1 MVCAPPARRSHRH
14 ASIAVVGLVLALV
27 AAACGTRVTDGQV
40 ATGGAGTES
49 GFASRDTTV
58 DGPDGGALDSSGGF
72 DAAVGEDAS
81 VMEGGEAGGGSVAGG
96 GGEVG
101 GGGGAAAADG
111 GGAGGQAS
119 AAAGPLSPGVTDTEI
134 RLGATGPLSGIAGF
148 LGEEAFGAI
157 DSYFQ
162 LINSQGGINGR
173 KLRLITYD
181 DRFDPSQTLAN
192 VRRLWEQDKVA
203 GIFLAFGD
211 PVADYVTRNEIPTV
225 VFGVTP
231 KSFASKY
238 PTVYPIVGNALI
250 WTQEVI
256 AGLKDQGVFKQ
267 GMKVGMLYD
276 TQILDVGQ
284 YLPFL
289 KQAWEDAGAKVVS
302 TDPFNLTDG
311 DCTNL
316 VLKMKDLDI
325 DYWDFQ
331 GLGWVLCASAA
342 QRQQYRPNLGWGN
355 WPTSVGGLASQVG
368 PWVEGIWGGAQ
379 GDQPTGAP
387 RQKTAAHD
395 EYVNAIK
402 RYHPEIASFTHY
414 ESPATI
420 GYWSGAKLL
429 VAALK
434 AQGQNIT
441 QQGVLDW
448 IASVE
453 NFDTGITPPIISM
466 APNCKTGSELV
477 WIAQWQWDADKKEA
491 VRTPATG
498 YFTSPDKEKYG
509 GKCFLT
515 KISDELG

>member
-1 MVCAPPARRSHRH
+1 MSRKKRTFPRMATAL
-14 ASIAVVGLVLALV
+14 AVLAIM

-40 ATGGAGTES
+40 ATGPAGGSATGVGGEVSAGAGSDGADLSSNPDSPSSDS
-49 GFASRDTTV
+49 GPA
-58 DGPDGGALDSSGGF
+58 GDSG
-72 DAAVGEDAS
+72 DAADAS
-81 VMEGGEAGGGSVAGG
+81 GGEAPAQAGG
-96 GGEVG
+96 GDPTSATSPSGN
-101 GGGGAAAADG
+101 
-111 GGAGGQAS
+111 AS
-119 AAAGPLSPGVTDTEI
+119 PTGPPLQGVTDDEI
-134 RLGATGPLSGIAGF
+134 LIGASGPLSGITGF

-162 LINSQGGINGR
+162 LINSRGGINGR
-173 KLRLITYD
+173 QLRLITYD

-192 VRRLWEQDKVA
+192 VRRLWEQDKVSA
-203 GIFLAFGD
+203 IFLAFGD
-211 PVADYVTRNEIPTV
+211 AVADYATRNEIPTI

-231 KSFASKY
+231 KSFSSRY
-238 PTVYPIVGNALI
+238 PTIYPIVGNALI

-256 AGLKDQGVFKQ
+256 RGLKDQGVFQ
-267 GMKVGMLYD
+267 PGMRVGMLYD
-276 TQILDVGQ
+276 TQILDVSP
-284 YLPFL
+284 YVPFL
-289 KQAWEDAGAKVVS
+289 VEAWEDAGAEVVS

-355 WPTSVGGLASQVG
+355 WPTSVAGLSSQVG

-387 RQKTAAHD
+387 RQRTQAHED
-395 EYVNAIK
+395 YVNAIA
-402 RYHPEIASFTHY
+402 RYHPEIASFEHY

-420 GYWSGAKLL
+420 GYWSGAQLL
-429 VAALK
+429 VAALE

-441 QQGVLDW
+441 QRGVLDW
-448 IASVE
+448 IASIE

-477 WIAQWQWDADKKEA
+477 WIAQWEWDADAKKA

-498 YFTSPDKEKYG
+498 YFTSDQKERYG

>member
-1 MVCAPPARRSHRH
+1 MRSTPPVRRPHPG
-14 ASIAVVGLVLALV
+14 AALAVVGLVLALV
-27 AAACGTRVTDGQV
+27 AAACGTRVTDGQL
-40 ATGGAGTES
+40 ATTGGTRTGS
-49 GFASRDTTV
+49 GFASADGTV
-58 DGPDGGALDSSGGF
+58 ESSDGGALDSSDGLDGTGG
-72 DAAVGEDAS
+72 GDAS
-81 VMEGGEAGGGSVAGG
+81 VVDGGPGGGGDAGG
-96 GGEVG
+96 GGVAA
-101 GGGGAAAADG
+101 GGAAAAVDG
-111 GGAGGQAS
+111 GGGGE
-119 AAAGPLSPGVTDTEI
+119 AAATGPLSPGVTDTEI

-211 PVADYVTRNEIPTV
+211 PVADYVTRNNIPTV

-342 QRQQYRPNLGWGN
+342 QRQQYRPKLGWGN

-429 VAALK
+429 VAALE

-441 QQGVLDW
+441 QQGILDW

-477 WIAQWQWDADKKEA
+477 WIAQWKWDAEKKEA

-498 YFTSPDKEKYG
+498 YFTSPDKEKFG

>member
-1 MVCAPPARRSHRH
+1 MAPTSRTSRRTRRTT
-14 ASIAVVGLVLALV
+14 ATAVALLVFALV
-27 AAACGTRVTDGQV
+27 AAACGTRVTDSQV
-40 ATGGAGTES
+40 AAGGAGS
-49 GFASRDTTV
+49 GVRAGSGSSGSASGDGFAV
-58 DGPDGGALDSSGGF
+58 DGS
-72 DAAVGEDAS
+72 DAS
-81 VMEGGEAGGGSVAGG
+81 LDPAAGGDLSTAGDAGGTAGGDAGG
-96 GGEVG
+96 GGDAG
-101 GGGGAAAADG
+101 AAAAGAGGGGA
-111 GGAGGQAS
+111 GAT
-119 AAAGPLSPGVTDTEI
+119 GPLSQGVTDTEI
-134 RLGATGPLSGIAGF
+134 RIGATGPLSGIAGF
-148 LGEEAFGAI
+148 LGEEAFGAV

-162 LINSQGGINGR
+162 LINSQGGIGGR

-181 DRFDPSQTLAN
+181 DRFDPSQTLTN

-203 GIFLAFGD
+203 GIYLAFGD
-211 PVADYVTRNEIPTV
+211 PVADYVTRNKVPTI

-231 KSFASKY
+231 KSFSSKY

-256 AGLKDQGVFKQ
+256 RGLKEKGAFKP

-276 TQILDVGQ
+276 TQILDVGP

-289 KQAWEDAGAKVVS
+289 KRAWEDAGAKVVS

-316 VLKMKDLDI
+316 VLKMKDLGI

-342 QRQQYRPNLGWGN
+342 QRQQYRPPVGWGN

-414 ESPATI
+414 ESPVTI
-420 GYWSGAKLL
+420 GYWVGAKLL

-434 AQGQNIT
+434 AQGANIT
-441 QQGVLDW
+441 QQGILDW

-453 NFDTGITPPIISM
+453 NFDPGITPPIISM
-466 APNCKTGSELV
+466 APNCKTGSEVV
-477 WIAQWQWDADKKEA
+477 WIAQWKWDPAKKEA

-498 YFTSPDKEKYG
+498 YFTSDQKDKYG

>member
-1 MVCAPPARRSHRH
+1 MDHPHHRRDRIVPRPSWLV
-14 ASIAVVGLVLALV
+14 AGLVFALV

-40 ATGGAGTES
+40 SAGAPGTAEAGFEAERSGSGGELGPGTEVGSGAEPSGSGSGVQDGAPAGPATGG
-49 GFASRDTTV
+49 
-58 DGPDGGALDSSGGF
+58 
-72 DAAVGEDAS
+72 
-81 VMEGGEAGGGSVAGG
+81 GS
-96 GGEVG
+96 E
-101 GGGGAAAADG
+101 GGGGAAGAPE
-111 GGAGGQAS
+111 GGA
-119 AAAGPLSPGVTDTEI
+119 AAPSGPPLQGVTDTEI
-134 RLGATGPLSGIAGF
+134 RIGASGPLSGIAGF

-162 LINSQGGINGR
+162 LVNSQGGVNGR

-192 VRRLWEQDKVA
+192 VRRLWEQDKVGA
-203 GIFLAFGD
+203 IYLAFGD

-256 AGLKDQGVFKQ
+256 RGLKDQGVFQQ

-276 TQILDVGQ
+276 TQILDVGP

-289 KQAWEDAGAKVVS
+289 KSAWEDAGAKVVS

-342 QRQQYRPNLGWGN
+342 QRQKYRPTIGWGN
-355 WPTSVGGLASQVG
+355 WPTSVAGLASQVG
-368 PWVEGIWGGAQ
+368 PWIEGIWGGAQ

-402 RYHPEIASFTHY
+402 RYHPEIASFAHY
-414 ESPATI
+414 ESPATL
-420 GYWSGAKLL
+420 GYWVGAKLV

-434 AQGQNIT
+434 AQGGQIT
-441 QQGVLDW
+441 KRGVLDW

-453 NFDTGITPPIISM
+453 NFDPGITPPIISM

-477 WIAQWQWDADKKEA
+477 WIAQWQWDAEKKEA

-498 YFTSPDKEKYG
+498 YFTSDQKEKYG

>member
-1 MVCAPPARRSHRH
+1 MSVNRRPF
-14 ASIAVVGLVLALV
+14 ASRNLAIAGLLCAVV
-27 AAACGTRVTDGQV
+27 AACGTRVTASDSLPTAPGPVGIADRSGSDGTAANAASDV
-40 ATGGAGTES
+40 DGDLTPSGDAGGTDGTADVEGSGAAATPDAATGGFTPPTGES
-49 GFASRDTTV
+49 
-58 DGPDGGALDSSGGF
+58 
-72 DAAVGEDAS
+72 
-81 VMEGGEAGGGSVAGG
+81 
-96 GGEVG
+96 
-101 GGGGAAAADG
+101 
-111 GGAGGQAS
+111 
-119 AAAGPLSPGVTDTEI
+119 SPGVTDTEI
-134 RLGATGPLSGIAGF
+134 RIGASGPLSGITGF

-162 LINSQGGINGR
+162 LINAQGGVNGR

-181 DRFDPSQTLAN
+181 DRFDASQTLAN
-192 VRRLWEQDKVA
+192 VRRLWEQDKVV

-211 PVADYVTRNEIPTV
+211 PVADYVTRNKIPTL

-231 KSFASKY
+231 NSFASAY
-238 PTVYPIVGNALI
+238 PTVYPLVGNALL

-256 AGLKDQGVFKQ
+256 RGLKANGAFEE
-267 GMKVGMLYD
+267 GMRVGILYD
-276 TQILDVGQ
+276 TQILDVGP
-284 YLPFL
+284 YVPFL
-289 KQAWEDAGAKVVS
+289 KEAWENAGAQVVS

-316 VLKMKDLDI
+316 VLKMKNLKI

-342 QRQQYRPNLGWGN
+342 QRQQYRPPVGWGN
-355 WPTSVGGLASQVG
+355 WPTSVAGLASQVG

-387 RQKTAAHD
+387 RGKTAAHD

-402 RYHPEIASFTHY
+402 RYHPEIAQFSHY

-434 AQGQNIT
+434 AQGPTVTTDGIAR
-441 QQGVLDW
+441 W
-448 IASVE
+448 IAGVE

-477 WIAQWQWDADKKEA
+477 WIAQWKWDAAKKEA
-491 VRTPATG
+491 VRTPMGG
-498 YFTSPDKEKYG
+498 YFTSDQKDRYG

-515 KISDELG
+515 KISDSLRN

>member
-1 MVCAPPARRSHRH
+1 MKTNDRVAHTRA
-14 ASIAVVGLVLALV
+14 GLVLLAL
-27 AAACGTRVTDGQV
+27 ALLTAACGTRVTGEQVSAGSDRSQSILPGDADEITEGGSSITDSGDDGSSSV
-40 ATGGAGTES
+40 IDSETGGAAGSGGTIGGS
-49 GFASRDTTV
+49 GS
-58 DGPDGGALDSSGGF
+58 GSGSGSSDGGA
-72 DAAVGEDAS
+72 VGND
-81 VMEGGEAGGGSVAGG
+81 VGS
-96 GGEVG
+96 
-101 GGGGAAAADG
+101 
-111 GGAGGQAS
+111 S
-119 AAAGPLSPGVTDTEI
+119 AASGPLSQGVSDTEI
-134 RLGATGPLSGIAGF
+134 LLGASGPLSGITGF

-157 DSYFQ
+157 DSYLQ
-162 LINSQGGINGR
+162 LVNSRGGINGR

-211 PVADYVTRNEIPTV
+211 PVADYATRNEIPTV

-231 KSFASKY
+231 KSFSSKY
-238 PTVYPIVGNALI
+238 PTVYPIVGNALL

-256 AGLKDQGVFKQ
+256 RGLKDQGVFKQ

-276 TQILDVGQ
+276 TQILDVSP
-284 YLPFL
+284 YVPFL
-289 KQAWEDAGAKVVS
+289 KEAWENAGAKVVS

-316 VLKMKDLDI
+316 VLKMKNLDI

-342 QRQQYRPNLGWGN
+342 QRQQYRPNIGWGN
-355 WPTSVGGLASQVG
+355 WPTSVAGLASQVG
-368 PWVEGIWGGAQ
+368 PWIEGIWGGAQ

-395 EYVNAIK
+395 EYVNAIA
-402 RYHPEIASFTHY
+402 RYHPEIATFSHY

-420 GYWSGAKLL
+420 GYWSGARLL
-429 VAALK
+429 VAALE

-441 QQGVLDW
+441 QRGILDW
-448 IASVE
+448 IAGVE
-453 NFDTGITPPIISM
+453 NFEVGITPPIVSM
-466 APNCKTGSELV
+466 APNCKTGSEVV
-477 WIAQWQWDADKKEA
+477 WIAQWKWDADKKEA

-498 YFTSPDKEKYG
+498 YFTSDQKDKYG

-515 KISDELG
+515 KISDQLG

>member
-1 MVCAPPARRSHRH
+1 MRRTPPVRRSHPG
-14 ASIAVVGLVLALV
+14 AAIAVVGLVLALV

-40 ATGGAGTES
+40 ATGGARTGS
-49 GFASRDTTV
+49 GFASGDSTVEGSDGGGLDRSDGFDATGGGDASVV
-58 DGPDGGALDSSGGF
+58 DGDGGAGGG
-72 DAAVGEDAS
+72 D
-81 VMEGGEAGGGSVAGG
+81 AGGGDAGG
-96 GGEVG
+96 D
-101 GGGGAAAADG
+101 GGAAATDG
-111 GGAGGQAS
+111 GAGGGQAS
-119 AAAGPLSPGVTDTEI
+119 AATGPLSPGVTDTEI

-211 PVADYVTRNEIPTV
+211 PVADYVTRNQIPTV

-256 AGLKDQGVFKQ
+256 AGLKDQGVFQ
-267 GMKVGMLYD
+267 EGMKVGMLYD

-316 VLKMKDLDI
+316 VLKMKGLDI

-355 WPTSVGGLASQVG
+355 WPTSVGGLATQVG

-420 GYWSGAKLL
+420 GYWSGAKL
-429 VAALK
+429 VAAALE

-441 QQGVLDW
+441 QQGILDW

-477 WIAQWQWDADKKEA
+477 WIGQWKWDSEKKEA

-498 YFTSPDKEKYG
+498 YFTSPDKEKFG

>member
-1 MVCAPPARRSHRH
+1 
-14 ASIAVVGLVLALV
+14 VGLVLALV

-40 ATGGAGTES
+40 ATGGTRTGS
-49 GFASRDTTV
+49 GFASA
-58 DGPDGGALDSSGGF
+58 DGSVEGSDGGALDGSDGF
-72 DAAVGEDAS
+72 DATGGGDAS
-81 VMEGGEAGGGSVAGG
+81 VVDGGAGG
-96 GGEVG
+96 GGDAG
-101 GGGGAAAADG
+101 GGGGAAGGDTGGVADG
-111 GGAGGQAS
+111 GGGGGGQA
-119 AAAGPLSPGVTDTEI
+119 AATGPLSQGVTDTEI
-134 RLGATGPLSGIAGF
+134 RIGATGPLSGIAGF
-148 LGEEAFGAI
+148 VGEEAFGAI

-162 LINSQGGINGR
+162 LINSQGGVNGR

-181 DRFDPSQTLAN
+181 DRLDPSQTLAN

-203 GIFLAFGD
+203 GVYLAFGD
-211 PVADYVTRNEIPTV
+211 PVADYATRNKIPTV

-231 KSFASKY
+231 ASFASKY

-256 AGLKDQGVFKQ
+256 SGLKEQGVFKQ

-276 TQILDVGQ
+276 TQLLDVGQ

-289 KQAWEDAGAKVVS
+289 KKAWEDAGAQVVS

-342 QRQQYRPNLGWGN
+342 QRQQYRPKLGWGN
-355 WPTSVGGLASQVG
+355 WPTSIAGLATQVG
-368 PWVEGIWGGAQ
+368 PWVDGIWGGAQ

-402 RYHPEIASFTHY
+402 RYHPEIASFAHY
-414 ESPATI
+414 ESPATM
-420 GYWSGAKLL
+420 GYWVGAKLV

-434 AQGQNIT
+434 AQGENIT
-441 QQGVLDW
+441 QQGILDW

-453 NFDTGITPPIISM
+453 NFDPGITPPIISM

-477 WIAQWQWDADKKEA
+477 WIAQWKWDDAKKEA

-498 YFTSPDKEKYG
+498 YFTSPDKEKLG

-515 KISDELG
+515 KISDEMS

>member
-1 MVCAPPARRSHRH
+1 MHRTPPTPRARQVP
-14 ASIAVVGLVLALV
+14 AIALVGLVLALL
-27 AAACGTRVTDGQV
+27 AAACGTRVTDAQV
-40 ATGGAGTES
+40 AAGGARTGS
-49 GFASRDTTV
+49 GFSSGDGTV
-58 DGPDGGALDSSGGF
+58 EGSDGGALDSSGSF
-72 DAAVGEDAS
+72 D
-81 VMEGGEAGGGSVAGG
+81 VAGG
-96 GGEVG
+96 GDGAVVEGDAGGGGAGGGDAATGGGGGG
-101 GGGGAAAADG
+101 GGGGAA
-111 GGAGGQAS
+111 
-119 AAAGPLSPGVTDTEI
+119 GPVSQGVTDSEI
-134 RLGATGPLSGIAGF
+134 LIGASGPLSGIAAF
-148 LGEEAFGAI
+148 AGEEAFGAI

-162 LINSQGGINGR
+162 LINSQGGIGGR

-181 DRFDPSQTLAN
+181 DRFDQSQMLAN

-203 GIFLAFGD
+203 AIYLAFGD
-211 PVADYVTRNEIPTV
+211 PAADYVTRNQIPTV

-231 KSFASKY
+231 ASFASKY

-256 AGLKDQGVFKQ
+256 AGLKDQGVFKE
-267 GMKVGMLYD
+267 GMTVGMLYD
-276 TQILDVGQ
+276 TQILDVGP

-289 KQAWEDAGAKVVS
+289 KGAWEEAGAKVVS

-316 VLKMKDLDI
+316 VLKMKDLNI

-342 QRQQYRPNLGWGN
+342 QRQQYRPNIGWGN
-355 WPTSVGGLASQVG
+355 WPTSLSDLASQVG

-402 RYHPEIASFTHY
+402 RYHPEIASFAHY

-434 AQGQNIT
+434 AQGDHIT

-477 WIAQWQWDADKKEA
+477 WIAQWKWDSDKKEA

-498 YFTSPDKEKYG
+498 YFTSPFKEKYG

>member
-1 MVCAPPARRSHRH
+1 MQSAPSTRRSRPVPPL
-14 ASIAVVGLVLALV
+14 AVVGLVLALV

-40 ATGGAGTES
+40 ATGGNQTAS
-49 GFASRDTTV
+49 GFASGGGGTEDT
-58 DGPDGGALDSSGGF
+58 DGGAPESSGG
-72 DAAVGEDAS
+72 DATT
-81 VMEGGEAGGGSVAGG
+81 GGDGLVVDGSADTGGADGSGG
-96 GGEVG
+96 GGAGVAATG
-101 GGGGAAAADG
+101 GGGGG
-111 GGAGGQAS
+111 GGGQAS
-119 AAAGPLSPGVTDTEI
+119 AASGPLSPGVTDTEI
-134 RLGATGPLSGIAGF
+134 RVGATGPLSGIAGF

-162 LINSQGGINGR
+162 LVNSRGGVNGR

-203 GIFLAFGD
+203 GVFLAFGD
-211 PVADYVTRNEIPTV
+211 PVADYVTRNQIPTV

-231 KSFASKY
+231 ASFASKY

-256 AGLKDQGVFKQ
+256 AGLKDQGVFKE
-267 GMKVGMLYD
+267 GMSVGMLYD

-289 KQAWEDAGAKVVS
+289 KKAWEDAGAKVVS

-316 VLKMKDLDI
+316 VLKMKDLNI

-342 QRQQYRPNLGWGN
+342 QRQQYRPKLGWGN

-434 AQGQNIT
+434 AQGENIT
-441 QQGVLDW
+441 QRGITDW

-477 WIAQWQWDADKKEA
+477 WIAQWKWDAAKKEA

>member
-1 MVCAPPARRSHRH
+1 MRSTPPVRRSRPG
-14 ASIAVVGLVLALV
+14 ATLAVLGLVLALV

-40 ATGGAGTES
+40 AAGGTRTGSA
-49 GFASRDTTV
+49 FASV
-58 DGPDGGALDSSGGF
+58 DGTVEGSDGGALDSSDGF
-72 DAAVGEDAS
+72 DATGGGDAS
-81 VMEGGEAGGGSVAGG
+81 VVDGGAGG
-96 GGEVG
+96 GGG
-101 GGGGAAAADG
+101 GDAGGSGDAAGGDAGGAVGDG
-111 GGAGGQAS
+111 GGDGQA
-119 AAAGPLSPGVTDTEI
+119 AATGPLSPGVTDTEI
-134 RLGATGPLSGIAGF
+134 RIGATGPLSGIAGF

-162 LINSQGGINGR
+162 LINSQGGVNGR

-203 GIFLAFGD
+203 GLFLAFGD
-211 PVADYVTRNEIPTV
+211 PVADYVTRNNIPTV

-256 AGLKDQGVFKQ
+256 AGLKDQGVFEQ

-302 TDPFNLTDG
+302 TDAFNLTDG

-316 VLKMKDLDI
+316 VLKMKDLEI

-342 QRQQYRPNLGWGN
+342 QRQQYRPPVGWGN
-355 WPTSVGGLASQVG
+355 WPTSVGGLATQVG

-429 VAALK
+429 TAALK
-434 AQGQNIT
+434 AQGQNVT
-441 QQGVLDW
+441 QQGIIDW

-466 APNCKTGSELV
+466 AANCKTGSELV
-477 WIAQWQWDADKKEA
+477 WIGQWKWDSAKKEA

-498 YFTSPDKEKYG
+498 YFTSPDKEKFG

>member
-1 MVCAPPARRSHRH
+1 MRSTPPVRRSRPR
-14 ASIAVVGLVLALV
+14 AALAVVGLVLALV
-27 AAACGTRVTDGQV
+27 AAACGTRVTDSQV
-40 ATGGAGTES
+40 SAGGARSGS
-49 GFASRDTTV
+49 GFASADGTV
-58 DGPDGGALDSSGGF
+58 EGADGGALDSSGGL
-72 DAAVGEDAS
+72 DGTAGGDAS
-81 VMEGGEAGGGSVAGG
+81 VVDGGAGGDAGG
-96 GGEVG
+96 GGVAAG
-101 GGGGAAAADG
+101 GDAAAADG
-111 GGAGGQAS
+111 GGGGE
-119 AAAGPLSPGVTDTEI
+119 AAATGPLSPGVTDTEI

-203 GIFLAFGD
+203 GVFLAFGD
-211 PVADYVTRNEIPTV
+211 PVADYVTRNKIPTV

-289 KQAWEDAGAKVVS
+289 KQAWEDAGAQVVS

-316 VLKMKDLDI
+316 VLKMKDLKI

-342 QRQQYRPNLGWGN
+342 QRQQYRPTLGWGN
-355 WPTSVGGLASQVG
+355 WPTSVGGLATQVG

-420 GYWSGAKLL
+420 GYWSGAKL
-429 VAALK
+429 VTAALK

-441 QQGVLDW
+441 QKGVLDW

-477 WIAQWQWDADKKEA
+477 WIGQWKWDSGKKEA

-498 YFTSPDKEKYG
+498 YFTSPDKEKFG

-515 KISDELG
+515 KISDGIG